1 MKTLLTFEGNI
12 TGDIQLRQTQQGK
25 PFAAFS
31 IAHNGRRFN
40 AQTNQW
46 EDGVTTFLNCVAF
59 GALAQN
65 MAQTIGKGCRVI
77 AVGTLQQHNYT
88 DQQGAQRSSMELAC
102 DTVGV
107 DLRGQTAQVMKSSPQ
122 QSQGGQPYQQP
133 PQQAQAYQQPQ
144 QQPAQQGGGFN
155 PTTPPQTA
163 PGWYNA
169 QAEPAEPEGWG
180 V

>member
-1 MKTLLTFEGNI
+1 MKTQLTYTGNV

-31 IAHNGRRFN
+31 IAHNDRRFN

-46 EDGVTTFLNCVAF
+46 EDGVTTFLDCVAF

-65 MAQTIGKGCRVI
+65 LAQTVGKGSRVI

-88 DQQGAQRSSMELAC
+88 DQQGAQRSSMELTC

-107 DLRGQTAQVMKSSPQ
+107 DLRSQTAQVMKNNPQ
-122 QSQGGQPYQQP
+122 QGQPAGQPYQQP
-133 PQQAQAYQQPQ
+133 QQA
-144 QQPAQQGGGFN
+144 GGFN
-155 PTTPPQTA
+155 PATPAQTA
-163 PGWYNA
+163 PGWYNPQPA
-169 QAEPAEPEGWG
+169 PAEPEGWG

>member
-1 MKTLLTFEGNI
+1 MKTLLTFEGNV

-31 IAHNGRRFN
+31 IAHNDRRFN
-40 AQTNQW
+40 SQTNQW

-65 MAQTIGKGCRVI
+65 IAQTVGKGYRVI
-77 AVGTLQQHNYT
+77 AVGTLQQHNFT
-88 DQQGAQRSSMELAC
+88 DQQGAQRSSMELTC

-107 DLRGQTAQVMKSSPQ
+107 DLRSQTAQVMKATTQQPQ
-122 QSQGGQPYQQP
+122 QPQNGQPYQQP
-133 PQQAQAYQQPQ
+133 AQQMPPQQPQ
-144 QQPAQQGGGFN
+144 QQAGGFN
-155 PTTPPQTA
+155 PATPPQTA
-163 PGWYNA
+163 PGWYN
-169 QAEPAEPEGWG
+169 QPPAEPEGWG

>member
-1 MKTLLTFEGNI
+1 MKAWLTFEGNV

-31 IAHNGRRFN
+31 IAHNDRRFN
-40 AQTNQW
+40 SLTNQW

-65 MAQTIGKGCRVI
+65 LAQTVGKGCRVI

-88 DQQGAQRSSMELAC
+88 DKQGAQRSSMEFTC

-107 DLRGQTAQVMKSSPQ
+107 DLRNQTAQVVKAN
-122 QSQGGQPYQQP
+122 
-133 PQQAQAYQQPQ
+133 PQQAQQQQQVQAYQQPAQQMPQ
-144 QQPAQQGGGFN
+144 QQPQQQAGGFN
-155 PTTPPQTA
+155 PATPPQTA
-163 PGWYNA
+163 PGWYN
-169 QAEPAEPEGWG
+169 QPPAEPEGWD

>member
-1 MKTLLTFEGNI
+1 MKTLLTFEGNV

-31 IAHNGRRFN
+31 IAHNDRRFN
-40 AQTNQW
+40 SQTNQW

-65 MAQTIGKGCRVI
+65 LAQTVGKGCRVI

-88 DQQGAQRSSMELAC
+88 DQQGAQRSSMELTC

-107 DLRGQTAQVMKSSPQ
+107 DLRSQTAQVMKATPQ
-122 QSQGGQPYQQP
+122 QVQQPQQAQTYQQPAQNMPPQQP
-133 PQQAQAYQQPQ
+133 PQQP
-144 QQPAQQGGGFN
+144 GGFN
-155 PTTPPQTA
+155 PATPPQTA
-163 PGWYNA
+163 PGGWYS
-169 QAEPAEPEGWG
+169 QPPAEPEGWG

>member
-1 MKTLLTFEGNI
+1 MKAYLTFEGNI
-12 TGDIQLRQTQQGK
+12 TGDIQLRQTRQGK

-31 IAHNGRRFN
+31 IAHNDRRFN

-46 EDGVTTFLNCVAF
+46 EDGVTTFLNCIAF

-65 MAQTIGKGCRVI
+65 LAQTVGKGCRVV

-88 DQQGAQRSSMELAC
+88 DQQGAQRSSMEFTC

-107 DLRGQTAQVMKSSPQ
+107 DLRNQTAQVMKTN
-122 QSQGGQPYQQP
+122 
-133 PQQAQAYQQPQ
+133 PQQAQPQQAQTYQQPQ
-144 QQPAQQGGGFN
+144 QPTQPMQAQQPQQPGGFN
-155 PTTPPQTA
+155 PATPPQTA

-169 QAEPAEPEGWG
+169 QAAPAEPEGWG

>member
-1 MKTLLTFEGNI
+1 MKTQLTFEGNV

-31 IAHNGRRFN
+31 IAHNDRRFN

-46 EDGVTTFLNCVAF
+46 EDGVTTFLSCVAF

-65 MAQTIGKGCRVI
+65 IAQTVGKGCRVI

-88 DQQGAQRSSMELAC
+88 DQQGAQRSSMELTC

-107 DLRGQTAQVMKSSPQ
+107 DLRNQTAQVMKANPQ
-122 QSQGGQPYQQP
+122 QTQQ
-133 PQQAQAYQQPQ
+133 PQQAQTYQQPQ
-144 QQPAQQGGGFN
+144 QPAQQMQPQQPQQPGGFN
-155 PTTPPQTA
+155 PATPPQTA
-163 PGWYNA
+163 PGWYN
-169 QAEPAEPEGWG
+169 QPPAEPEGWG

>member
-1 MKTLLTFEGNI
+1 MKTFLTFEGNI

-31 IAHNGRRFN
+31 IAHNDRRFN

-65 MAQTIGKGCRVI
+65 LAQTVGKGCRVI

-88 DQQGAQRSSMELAC
+88 DQQGAQRSSMELTC

-107 DLRGQTAQVMKSSPQ
+107 DLRSQTAQVMKTTPQ
-122 QSQGGQPYQQP
+122 QPQQAGQPYQPQQQPQQYQQP
-133 PQQAQAYQQPQ
+133 PQQQP
-144 QQPAQQGGGFN
+144 QQGGGFN

-163 PGWYNA
+163 PGWYNPQPA
-169 QAEPAEPEGWG
+169 PAEPEGWG